1 MSPSHSVAQAVAE
14 AAANLEETFELGK
27 DASLPSNVTPFRPRK
42 TAAPTPKTLAE
53 CVPLLSVALEVVR
66 HGPDGISI
74 EDVERYRIK
83 ASELLSH
90 VQPVVER
97 RADLTLDDWAASML
111 LEPAIA
117 RTLSND

>member
-1 MSPSHSVAQAVAE
+1 MSNVQPITDAYDV
-14 AAANLEETFELGK
+14 AAARLARGK
-27 DASLPSNVTPFRPRK
+27 T
-42 TAAPTPKTLAE
+42 TTLAE

-83 ASELLSH
+83 AGELLSH

-97 RADLTLDDWAASML
+97 RADLTLEDWAAGML
-111 LEPAIA
+111 LEPGIA
-117 RTLSND
+117 GSLS